1 MVLYSTHC
9 PKCKVLAKKLN
20 DLGID
25 YVEENNIETMQLLG
39 ITEVPMLEVD
49 EKLLDFAEAVKLV
62 NKGEIK

>member
-25 YVEENNIETMQLLG
+25 YVEENNIETMQLFG

-49 EKLLDFAEAVKLV
+49 GKLLDFAEAVKLV